1 MFRAQENNVTS
12 WPNQVNNFYYRILQV
27 QVKKKNSCRA
37 KKPVTLI
44 WLSIL
49 LQQEQASRQMGEAFT
64 GHCTLLPQTLM
75 QTIAPQMSYIY
86 HRSLSC
92 YSISMYDSIIIKNTE
107 ITRHAFFG
115 IYPLQASK

>member
-27 QVKKKNSCRA
+27 QVKKNPCRA

-64 GHCTLLPQTLM
+64 GHCTLLPQPLM
-75 QTIAPQMSYIY
+75 QTIAAQMSHIY

-92 YSISMYDSIIIKNTE
+92 NSISMYDLIIIKNTE
-107 ITRHAFFG
+107 ITRHFFSG
-115 IYPLQASK
+115 IYPLQAFK